1 MHEVSGAPSPSHASL
16 SFHRLSVFIS
26 VVFHGLWFFPTI
38 NKTDQDRTLRS
49 MKPRATPWH
58 ISCSTWVAQ
67 RHKKIA
73 TAVEKFQPNLGAT
86 KDLQEH
92 TAASA
97 VLKFIDLSRTPAQGQ
112 KSPRFI
118 AGTALIAGSFL
129 VYLAYPVILLYLPF
143 SGSVKFGATVA
154 VWVLSWAVF
163 SAGIL
168 LTGPQGYEWVKGL
181 WTRMTGGNSG
191 KRAG

>member
-1 MHEVSGAPSPSHASL
+1 MLDFGGREE
-16 SFHRLSVFIS
+16 
-26 VVFHGLWFFPTI
+26 
-38 NKTDQDRTLRS
+38 
-49 MKPRATPWH
+49 
-58 ISCSTWVAQ
+58 
-67 RHKKIA
+67 
-73 TAVEKFQPNLGAT
+73 TAMVVEKFQPNLEAT

-92 TAASA
+92 TAAFA
-97 VLKFIDLSRTPAQGQ
+97 LLKFIDLSRSPVQGQ
-112 KSPRFI
+112 KSLRFI

-143 SGSVKFGATVA
+143 SGSVKVGATVA

>member
-1 MHEVSGAPSPSHASL
+1 MEKFHSNLETITVLQKPAAPSTL
-16 SFHRLSVFIS
+16 LRFINS
-26 VVFHGLWFFPTI
+26 
-38 NKTDQDRTLRS
+38 
-49 MKPRATPWH
+49 
-58 ISCSTWVAQ
+58 
-67 RHKKIA
+67 
-73 TAVEKFQPNLGAT
+73 
-86 KDLQEH
+86 
-92 TAASA
+92 
-97 VLKFIDLSRTPAQGQ
+97 SRTPAQGQ

-118 AGTALIAGSFL
+118 AGTALITGSFL

-168 LTGPQGYEWVKGL
+168 LTGPQGYEWLKGL
-181 WTRMTGGNSG
+181 WTRIAEGNSG

>member
-1 MHEVSGAPSPSHASL
+1 M
-16 SFHRLSVFIS
+16 
-26 VVFHGLWFFPTI
+26 
-38 NKTDQDRTLRS
+38 
-49 MKPRATPWH
+49 
-58 ISCSTWVAQ
+58 
-67 RHKKIA
+67 
-73 TAVEKFQPNLGAT
+73 EKFQPNLGAT

-92 TAASA
+92 IAASA
-97 VLKFIDLSRTPAQGQ
+97 LLRYINLSRTPAQGQ
-112 KSPRFI
+112 KSLRFI
-118 AGTALIAGSFL
+118 AGTALITGSFL

-168 LTGPQGYEWVKGL
+168 LTGPQGYEWLKGL
-181 WTRMTGGNSG
+181 WTRIAEGNSG

>member
-1 MHEVSGAPSPSHASL
+1 ME
-16 SFHRLSVFIS
+16 R
-26 VVFHGLWFFPTI
+26 
-38 NKTDQDRTLRS
+38 
-49 MKPRATPWH
+49 
-58 ISCSTWVAQ
+58 
-67 RHKKIA
+67 
-73 TAVEKFQPNLGAT
+73 FQPNLGAT

-92 TAASA
+92 TTPSA
-97 VLKFIDLSRTPAQGQ
+97 LLKLIDLSRTPAQGQ
-112 KSPRFI
+112 KSLRFI

-143 SGSVKFGATVA
+143 SGSVKLGATVA

-168 LTGPQGYEWVKGL
+168 LTGPQGYEWLKGL
-181 WTRMTGGNSG
+181 WTRMAGGNSG